1 MYESKVHFA
10 SLYQNTPSA
19 FAFSNQSDLKEKAFA
34 EWQNQFR
41 TSLHNLLGLDNM
53 AADLANYQPYAEK
66 ISTEELD
73 DHIRESWYLWV
84 ESTVPLPFYLLRPK
98 QEKDKLPLVIT
109 PHGHNHPHL
118 YVGIAE
124 DEREG
129 LEIQEGQRDI
139 ACQAVRQGYLVIAP
153 TTRGFGETRT
163 NTDKNNN
170 KIHSC
175 RTELMHDLLVGRTPI
190 GVRVWDM
197 SRLIDWAIGTQN
209 VDDNKIAMTGN
220 SGGGTITLHAAA
232 IDTRI
237 SVAVP
242 SCYFCT
248 YVNSIGTIAHCDC
261 NYLPGILRLGEMYDV
276 AGLIAPRPI
285 SIIAGKDDKI
295 FPIDYVRSAFDKLQI
310 IYQAAGVAD
319 HCQLYVGQGGHR
331 YYSDG
336 AWDFVRDHFDRA
348 NQ

>member
-1 MYESKVHFA
+1 MYESKAHFA
-10 SLYQNTPSA
+10 NLYHNTPSA
-19 FAFSNQSDLKEKAFA
+19 FTFSNQSDLKGKAFA
-34 EWQNQFR
+34 EWQDQFR
-41 TSLHNLLGLDNM
+41 SSLHTLLGLDNM
-53 AADLANYQPYAEK
+53 SADLADYQPYAEK
-66 ISTEELD
+66 RDTEELD

-98 QEKDKLPLVIT
+98 QAEAPLPLVLT

-118 YVGIAE
+118 YVGITE
-124 DEREG
+124 NEQEE

-139 ACQAVRQGYLVIAP
+139 ACQAVRQGYLTIAP

-163 NTDKNNN
+163 TIDRNNN
-170 KIHSC
+170 KTHSC

-197 SRLIDWAIGTQN
+197 SRLIDWAISTQN
-209 VDDNKIAMTGN
+209 VDANRIAMTGN

-232 IDTRI
+232 MDTRI

-285 SIIAGKDDKI
+285 SVIAGRNDKI
-295 FPIDYVRSAFDKLQI
+295 FPVEYVQFAFDKLQL
-310 IYQAAGVAD
+310 IYQTAGVPD

-331 YYSDG
+331 YYADG
-336 AWDFVRDHFDRA
+336 AWEFIRHHFDQA
-348 NQ
+348 I